1 MKRRQLV
8 LTMTLAAGFLI
19 SGCGNEGNK
28 EDHKNHQEESQINKD
43 SGASHQGHENHLP
56 NGDIQ
61 ELTASIDVM
70 PGFLDKQPEEIA
82 AIYAA
87 APKFKDLLESMPCY
101 CGCGD
106 SAGHKNNYDCFVAEN
121 KEDGKIVWDDH
132 GTKCG
137 TCLEIAAVS
146 MSESADGKNPLEI
159 RKMIDE
165 KYKEGYA
172 KPTPTPMP
180 AS

>member
-8 LTMTLAAGFLI
+8 LTTTLAFGFLI
-19 SGCGNEGNK
+19 TGCGNESN
-28 EDHKNHQEESQINKD
+28 DHKNHQEQSQPKKE
-43 SGASHQGHENHLP
+43 ASHQGHENHLP

-61 ELTASIDVM
+61 ELTASMDVL
-70 PGFLDKQPEEIA
+70 PGFLDKQPKEIA
-82 AIYAA
+82 AVYAT
-87 APKFKDLLESMPCY
+87 APKYRELLESMPCY

-106 SAGHKNNYDCFVAEN
+106 SAGHKDNYDCFVAEN

-137 TCLEIAAVS
+137 TCLEIAAIS
-146 MSESADGKNPLEI
+146 MSESANGKSDLEI

>member
-1 MKRRQLV
+1 VQRRHLV
-8 LTMTLAAGFLI
+8 MTMTLAVGFLI
-19 SGCGNEGNK
+19 SGCGNGNEK
-28 EDHKNHQEESQINKD
+28 EEHKNHQEQSQGTNNET
-43 SGASHQGHENHLP
+43 SHNEHENHLP

-61 ELTASIDVM
+61 ELTASIDVL
-70 PGFLDKQPEEIA
+70 PKFLDKQPEEIA
-82 AIYAA
+82 AIYAET
-87 APKFKDLLESMPCY
+87 PKYKKLLESMPCY

-106 SAGHKNNYDCFVAEN
+106 SAGHKNNYDCFVADN

-137 TCLEIAAVS
+137 TCLEIAAFS
-146 MSESADGKNPLEI
+146 MSQAAEGKSALDI
-159 RKMIDE
+159 RKMVDE